1 MNNKRFKFGRR
12 KSDLVLP
19 FTLFV
24 IALAA
29 TLWAQRTHM
38 EMQEVQ
44 QQNRVLQTQV
54 NLLERSLKRAEK
66 AKGPLPQRRR

>member
-1 MNNKRFKFGRR
+1 MNNQRFKFGRR
-12 KSDLVLP
+12 KSDLILP

-38 EMQEVQ
+38 AMQEVQ
-44 QQNRVLQTQV
+44 QQNQVLQTQV
-54 NLLERSLKRAEK
+54 HLLERLLKQIEK
-66 AKGPLPQRRR
+66 PKDPLPQRGH